1 MAKQTN
7 QQIADSI
14 FEKNPEADKAF
25 VSSDGYGFLTENAAN
40 LHKNTSGKKD
50 LKVYPF
56 TRKEETKTDKVE
68 NTDKVVKL
76 DKLNKANLIKVAI
89 SKGIRPDDSATKA
102 DILKAIE
109 DLEKTQIK
117 E

>member
-7 QQIADSI
+7 QQIADEA
-14 FEKNPEADKAF
+14 FKKNKDLNEVF
-25 VSSDGYGFLTENAAN
+25 VTSDGYPFFTKNAAD

-56 TRKEETKTDKVE
+56 SRKEQTTTEKVE
-68 NTDKVVKL
+68 NTEKVVKL
-76 DKLNKANLIKVAI
+76 DKLNKANLIKVAVK
-89 SKGIRPDDSATKA
+89 KGIRPDDSATKA
-102 DILKAIE
+102 DIIKAIE
-109 DLEKTQIK
+109 DLDKTKIN